1 MLLTALRQGT
11 TAVRR
16 AGWPAYAV
24 ALLAALPDL
33 VPTTEDSAPITVALA
48 PIVGLVRT
56 VLFLGLIRVLAAH
69 RDEPVP
75 PPPAVD
81 ASGVRVVSSSVVE
94 PAGEDDRRVRFALRR
109 AAMLGRPALRL
120 FALSLLG
127 AFGAFALWALLCA
140 AAGLEIKDVGSRD
153 PVAVV
158 PLTLLTALLFSF
170 IALADQRVALEGDAR
185 VLLAAAH
192 SVRIA
197 GVAFAAVFGL
207 VLLASSPS
215 AVGSLLPHDVGALP
229 WQLLR
234 IVGGAWVQLVALAAL
249 NEVYLAGPRADLVVD
264 AARSA

>member
-1 MLLTALRQGT
+1 MLFTAVRQGA

-33 VPTTEDSAPITVALA
+33 IPTTEDSAPITVALA
-48 PIVGLVRT
+48 PVVGLIRT

-81 ASGVRVVSSSVVE
+81 ATGVRVVSSSVVA
-94 PAGEDDRRVRFALRR
+94 PVGEDDRQVRFALRR
-109 AAMLGRPALRL
+109 AMALGRPALRL
-120 FALSLLG
+120 FAISLLG
-127 AFGAFALWALLCA
+127 ALGAFALWAALCA
-140 AAGLEIKDVGSRD
+140 AVGLEISDVGSRD

-158 PLTLLTALLFSF
+158 PLTLLTALLLSF
-170 IALADQRVALEGDAR
+170 IALADQRVALEGDPR

-197 GVAFAAVFGL
+197 GVAFAAVFTL
-207 VLLASSPS
+207 VLVANTPS
-215 AVGSLLPHDVGALP
+215 AVGSLLPHDVDALP
-229 WQLLR
+229 WQGLR
-234 IVGGAWVQLVALAAL
+234 IVVGAWVQLLAVAAL
-249 NEVYLAGPRADLVVD
+249 NEVYVAGPRADLVVD
-264 AARSA
+264 AARPV